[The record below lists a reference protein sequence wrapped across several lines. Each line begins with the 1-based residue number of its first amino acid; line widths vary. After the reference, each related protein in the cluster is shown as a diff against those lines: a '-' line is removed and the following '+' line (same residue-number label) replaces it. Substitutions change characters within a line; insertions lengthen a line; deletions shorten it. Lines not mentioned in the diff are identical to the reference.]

1 MNFKRGYTDSD
12 MEEMGFDSKA
22 YEFPEGENEIAAT
35 LVMKKW
41 TNKKGLICF
50 FDTDDGKREPK
61 QKRSVTFSA
70 ND

>member
-22 YEFPEGENEIAAT
+22 YEFPEGENEITVT

-41 TNKKGLICF
+41 TNKKDLSAFLTRMTVTITSLSLI
-50 FDTDDGKREPK
+50 
-61 QKRSVTFSA
+61 
-70 ND
+70 